1 MKELL
6 KIKVCESCE
15 QCMGLTDVHYTLR
28 KSQQLQLKKKR
39 RENAQTENSNVNKLN
54 PNRAIIVTNK
64 YFSSFSSSNVNVK
77 FFS

>member
-6 KIKVCESCE
+6 KIKVCGSHE
-15 QCMGLTDVHYTLR
+15 QCTGPSDVHCTLR
-28 KSQQLQLKKKR
+28 KNQHPRLKKK

-64 YFSSFSSSNVNVK
+64 YFSSFSSSNC
-77 FFS
+77 